1 MSSSADNASKTT
13 ATDAAQPWRARLR
26 RWMRPPRRLA
36 FTTSGKFFVALTI
49 GIGFGAINTGN
60 NLLFLLLGMMLS
72 LILASGVLSEAVIRA
87 LKAKRS
93 APKRIFADTPA
104 PGAFSLQ
111 NPSRWPSLS
120 IEVCE
125 QNITGLTGPLRGK
138 ELGPKRVPWWKFWR
152 FRNREKTDYGTPV
165 AQTYTLRIEGGE
177 RYNLEARY
185 LVPRRGRYRLSGLDI
200 VTRFPF
206 GLFEKRRELDQA
218 DELLVYPAPV
228 AVEDWFTSV
237 HARFGDAPQNER
249 GSGEEYFGL
258 RDYREGEDQRM
269 IHWKSS
275 ARRGEVVVRETE
287 AREQRAV
294 EVCLLN
300 CTGEPAQGRHLVE
313 GDFEVGLRCVVGL
326 LMELLKR
333 GYRVGL
339 RTLDDHV
346 PAADETSHLDR
357 MLSKLAVSEVRDG
370 MHAMELPEPSATDSV
385 GRILVGLSSATQS
398 AGAGFDLVLDFEGI
412 NQTTHLDEFSEF
424 AEAAP

>member
-1 MSSSADNASKTT
+1 MSSSIDNPARHSVQKEAVQKEAAS
-13 ATDAAQPWRARLR
+13 PWRERLR

-36 FTTSGKFFVALTI
+36 FTTSGKFFVALTL

-72 LILASGVLSEAVIRA
+72 LILASGVLSEAVIRGLEA
-87 LKAKRS
+87 RRS

-104 PGAFSLQ
+104 PGAFTLA
-111 NPSRWPSLS
+111 NPGRWPSLS

-125 QNITGLTGPLRGK
+125 QNATGVTGPLSGR

-152 FRNREKTDYGTPV
+152 FRNREKTDWGASV

-177 RYNLEARY
+177 RHDLEARY
-185 LVPRRGRYRLSGLDI
+185 LVPRRGLYRLPGLDI

-218 DELLVYPAPV
+218 DELIVFPAPL
-228 AVEDWFTSV
+228 AVDDWITSV
-237 HARFGDAPQNER
+237 HARFGDAAQNKR

-258 RDYREGEDQRM
+258 RDYRAGEDQRM

-275 ARRGEVVVRETE
+275 ARRGETVVRETE
-287 AREQRAV
+287 SQEQRAV

-300 CTGEPAQGRHLVE
+300 CTGEPAQRRHLLE

-346 PAADETSHLDR
+346 PATDETSHLDR
-357 MLSKLAVSEVRDG
+357 MLSKLAVCALRDG
-370 MHAMELPEPSATDSV
+370 EHSLQLPKSSHDSV
-385 GRILVGLSSATQS
+385 GRILVGLSSATQT
-398 AGAGFDLVLDFEGI
+398 ADARFDLALDFEGI
-412 NQTTHLDEFSEF
+412 DQTQTTDLG
-424 AEAAP
+424 EAL